1 SPLGGRVVFVSRWVL
16 GREAR
21 PISQDED
28 AEIRAPKRIVCVT
41 TEQTH
46 RHIVNAH
53 PHVVSVGI
61 GETANAPRETVT
73 VERVR
78 DAIAAGDSFYTYS
91 PSAQKVA
98 FVHNATCEVPGC
110 KVETIRSDADAVA
123 DNNLDNLA
131 ICP

>member
-1 SPLGGRVVFVSRWVL
+1 ML